1 MLLGP
6 NGMGIAPETIGFQ
19 TFGTILCQMAHPKGT
34 SGPFFAQNQNEGYTL
49 TSN

>member
-19 TFGTILCQMAHPKGT
+19 TFGTLAHP
-34 SGPFFAQNQNEGYTL
+34 SL
-49 TSN
+49 TFLVSFSYVWTNAT

>member
-19 TFGTILCQMAHPKGT
+19 IFAGQ
-34 SGPFFAQNQNEGYTL
+34 GPLEEDN
-49 TSN
+49 SI